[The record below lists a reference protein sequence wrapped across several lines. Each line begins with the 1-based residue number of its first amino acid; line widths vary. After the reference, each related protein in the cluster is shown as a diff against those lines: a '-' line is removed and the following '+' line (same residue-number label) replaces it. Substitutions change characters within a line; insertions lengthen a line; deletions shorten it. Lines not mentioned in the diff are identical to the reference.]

1 MIKSEFIKEFVIQD
15 ILKDAEIFPTGE
27 LPMLPNHDNLDIL
40 QFLTTIL
47 KYFDPMI
54 IKEAYVWT
62 QKGHERDSKVDV
74 PQEDVY
80 QQQFGATVRRAF
92 INQQWEAYSELRRDV
107 DEKFRKDQ
115 NGKVDPKEAM
125 SLTLDFMLRRPER
138 EGKKGLGV
146 GIEFTASVKLTSL
159 QEHARRRYSQVL
171 KLDRYVV
178 VNFTSYQTAEEF
190 ACDKSV

>member
-1 MIKSEFIKEFVIQD
+1 MV
-15 ILKDAEIFPTGE
+15 
-27 LPMLPNHDNLDIL
+27 
-40 QFLTTIL
+40 
-47 KYFDPMI
+47 

-190 ACDKSV
+190 ACDKSVGFDKNGNQCDIPIYHVLHDRDYKLVKLYHNKNQPAVDI